1 MKIKSHH
8 ILISM
13 VLSTIILIIA
23 CTDMGDDIT
32 VPLLPQ
38 PGLLLVWADVSPIFN
53 SNCIGCH
60 GGSGGLY
67 LDTYANILQGGN
79 HGAVVIAGH
88 ADSSLI
94 VQALEGTTTLI
105 PQMPLGGSLPPDSI
119 QVIRQ
124 WIDDGALETSP

>member
-1 MKIKSHH
+1 MKIKQHYT
-8 ILISM
+8 ITYI
-13 VLSTIILIIA
+13 VLAIIILLTA

-32 VPLLPQ
+32 APPPPS

-53 SNCIGCH
+53 SSCIGCH

-67 LDTYANILQGGN
+67 LDTYANIVQGGN
-79 HGAVVIAGH
+79 HGAVIITGL